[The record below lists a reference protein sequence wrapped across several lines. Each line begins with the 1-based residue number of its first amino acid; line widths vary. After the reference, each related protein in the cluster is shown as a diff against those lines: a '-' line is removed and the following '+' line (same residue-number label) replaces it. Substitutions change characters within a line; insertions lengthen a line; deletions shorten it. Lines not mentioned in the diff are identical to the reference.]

1 MPNTVRSCSEG
12 MFNGCHSLQHIHFS
26 SLIKDFGGSCCR
38 DCWSINRFTMP
49 KDEHM
54 ISYAKEH
61 WDEYKEKVDIST
73 SENPIPETMFWTM
86 GDSLYFGIPRLTTV
100 CLVFCFTKEVE
111 YSVPSFVTNV
121 KRDAFTSCKNL
132 RKLRLSPYIK
142 ASDDPWEIKDISYDF
157 IYENW
162 TQIEDIFFDVTLKN
176 TKYAF
181 GLMA

>member
-1 MPNTVRSCSEG
+1 
-12 MFNGCHSLQHIHFS
+12 
-26 SLIKDFGGSCCR
+26 
-38 DCWSINRFTMP
+38 
-49 KDEHM
+49 
-54 ISYAKEH
+54 
-61 WDEYKEKVDIST
+61 
-73 SENPIPETMFWTM
+73 M

-100 CLVFCFTKEVE
+100 CLVFCFTKDEE
-111 YSVPSFVTNV
+111 YTVPSFVTNV

-176 TKYAF
+176 TNYAI